1 MIYKDWDLNETPFF
15 LAALAENLSLRA
27 RNYGGKPAGWP
38 SHSRHIGFPLDEKQQ
53 AVVLVD
59 FTQLSYSQ
67 WSSEAV
73 QWSGE
78 VCVSYKFRAP

>member
-1 MIYKDWDLNETPFF
+1 VE
-15 LAALAENLSLRA
+15 
-27 RNYGGKPAGWP
+27 
-38 SHSRHIGFPLDEKQQ
+38 
-53 AVVLVD
+53 LVD

-78 VCVSYKFRAP
+78 VCVSYKFRAPKKISCHLNASGKKEDGNIFVEMVWVIRISVPVI